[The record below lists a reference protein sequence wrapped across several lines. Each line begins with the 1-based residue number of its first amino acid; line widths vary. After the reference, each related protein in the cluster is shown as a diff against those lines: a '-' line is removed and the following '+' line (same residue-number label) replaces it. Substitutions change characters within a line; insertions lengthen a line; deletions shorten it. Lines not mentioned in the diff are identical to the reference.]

1 MFQLVCW
8 TGNWNDRKCS
18 VLVQPFLV
26 CCREEEEEVEEEVEG
41 GDMTGRL
48 GWRTALVELTRE
60 AGVVVVSRLK
70 QLD

>member
-18 VLVQPFLV
+18 VLVQPLLV
-26 CCREEEEEVEEEVEG
+26 CCREEEEEVEEEEG
-41 GDMTGRL
+41 GDMIGRL

>member
-18 VLVQPFLV
+18 VLVQPLLV
-26 CCREEEEEVEEEVEG
+26 CCREEEEEG
-41 GDMTGRL
+41 GDMIGRL